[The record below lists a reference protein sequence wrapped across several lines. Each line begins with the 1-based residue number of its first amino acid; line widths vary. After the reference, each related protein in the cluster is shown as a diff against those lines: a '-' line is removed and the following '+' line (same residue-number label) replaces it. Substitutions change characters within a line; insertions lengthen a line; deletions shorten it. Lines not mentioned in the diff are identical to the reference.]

1 MRVETRFLMTIN
13 IKGQLMDFAVA
24 KVMAIINVTPDSF
37 FSGSRSETAGEIRQR
52 VRTVKEEG
60 ADILDIGGYS
70 SRPGAD
76 EVSAEEEYSRLARG
90 LEIVRTEW
98 PEAVVSVDTFRSD
111 VARRCIEEWGVD
123 IVNDIS
129 GGTLDPDMWRMVGD
143 LKPVYVLMH
152 MRGTPATM
160 QTLTDYAD
168 VTAEVISDL
177 SRKCYDLRGLGV
189 NDIIIDPGFG
199 FAKTVEQNFKMLR
212 DLEEFCKMGMPVL
225 AGLSR
230 KSMIW
235 RKLGITPEESLTGT
249 IALNTMAIERGA
261 NILRVHDVK
270 PAKEIISLLTTNS
283 QPTTNN

>member
-1 MRVETRFLMTIN
+1 
-13 IKGQLMDFAVA
+13 MDFATP

-37 FSGSRSETAGEIRQR
+37 FSGSRMQTAADISSR
-52 VRTVKEEG
+52 VRQVRGEG

-90 LEIVRTEW
+90 LEIVRKEW
-98 PEAVVSVDTFRSD
+98 PEAVVSIDTFRCD
-111 VARRCIEEWGVD
+111 VARRCIEEWDAD

-129 GGTLDPDMWRMVGD
+129 GGTLDPEMWRMVGD

-152 MRGTPATM
+152 MRGNPSTM
-160 QTLTDYAD
+160 QSLTDYKD
-168 VTAEVISDL
+168 VTAEVITDL
-177 SRKCYDLRGLGV
+177 SRKCYELRGLGV

-199 FAKTVEQNFKMLR
+199 FAKTVWQNFQL
-212 DLEEFCKMGMPVL
+212 LNELGEFCKMGMPVL

-230 KSMIW
+230 KTMIW
-235 RKLGITPEESLTGT
+235 KTLGVTPEESLTGT
-249 IALNTMAIERGA
+249 IALNAIALERGA

-270 PAKEIISLLTTNS
+270 EAAQTVRLLS
-283 QPTTNN
+283 QVL

>member
-1 MRVETRFLMTIN
+1 MTIN
-13 IKGQLMDFAVA
+13 IKGQLMDFATP

-37 FSGSRSETAGEIRQR
+37 FSGSRMQTAADITSRIRQ
-52 VRTVKEEG
+52 VRGEG

-76 EVSAEEEYSRLARG
+76 VVSPDEEYSRLARG
-90 LEIVRTEW
+90 LEIVRKEW
-98 PEAVVSVDTFRSD
+98 PEAVVSIDTFRSD
-111 VARRCIEEWGVD
+111 VARRCIEEWGAD

-129 GGTLDPDMWRMVGD
+129 GGTLDQEMWPMVGQ

-152 MRGTPATM
+152 MRGNPSTM
-160 QTLTDYAD
+160 QSLTDYDD
-168 VTAEVISDL
+168 VTAEVITDL
-177 SRKCYDLRGLGV
+177 SRKCYELRGLGV

-199 FAKTVEQNFKMLR
+199 FAKTVRQNFQL
-212 DLEEFCKMGMPVL
+212 LNELGEFCKMGMPVL

-235 RKLGITPEESLTGT
+235 KTLGVTPEESLTGT
-249 IALNTMAIERGA
+249 IALNSIALDRGA

-270 PAKEIISLLTTNS
+270 AAVETVKLSLEVRGGKVEINRD
-283 QPTTNN
+283 